1 MAQGVLPYQYCEE
14 TGRSGLTALGGLPV
28 YLDLAQV
35 LGLTQSIRRN
45 MKVRGCGQGWTDAQV
60 VMSLVL
66 LNLAGG
72 SAVDDLRIL
81 QEDEGFCRVLERCE
95 LEGLDRRQRR
105 SVQRRWRK
113 EKRRSVPSPSAVF
126 RYLEAF
132 HDESQEAKRVRGK
145 AWIPSP
151 TEALRSLGEVGK
163 DLVARVQERRPERA
177 ATLDMDA
184 TLAETMKAEALWCYQ
199 GYKSYQP
206 LNVWW
211 SEQRLVVHSEFR
223 DGNVPAGFEQLR
235 VLQEALDRLPAGVEK
250 VRIRT
255 DTAGYE
261 HALLQYCE
269 LGKNERFG
277 RIEFA
282 IGSDVTPEF
291 KRRVALVPE
300 AEWKPI
306 WREAGGVRI
315 KTGQEWA
322 EVCFV
327 PEGMC
332 NTKKGVYRF
341 LAIREPLVQPCLP
354 GMEPQL
360 PFPVMPFAGHP
371 YKLFGVVTNLCWEGG
386 EVIHWHRLRCGNSEE
401 AHSVM
406 KEDLAGG
413 AFPSGKFGVNAAWWA
428 VMTLA
433 LNLNEAM
440 KRLALGGEWVSRR
453 LKAVRFALIHLAG
466 RVMERSGQLW
476 IRLSKN
482 SSALGWLE
490 EIRIRIAGLA
500 PPGET

>member
-1 MAQGVLPYQYCEE
+1 M
-14 TGRSGLTALGGLPV
+14 TALGGLPV
-28 YLDLAQV
+28 YLDLAKV
-35 LGLTQSIRRN
+35 LGLTRSIRQN
-45 MKVRGCGQGWTDAQV
+45 MQVRRGGQGWADEQV
-60 VMSLVL
+60 VMALIL

-72 SAVDDLRIL
+72 SAVDDLRVL
-81 QEDEGFCRVLERCE
+81 EEDEGFCRVLERCE
-95 LEGLDRRQRR
+95 LEGLSRPERRA
-105 SVQRRWRK
+105 VQRRWRK

-132 HDESQEAKRVRGK
+132 HDERQEEERVRGK

-151 TEALRSLGEVGK
+151 TQALRSLQAVGK
-163 DLVARVQERRPERA
+163 DLLAEIQRHRPETT

-184 TLAETMKAEALWCYQ
+184 TLACTMKARALWCYQ
-199 GYKSYQP
+199 GFKSYQP

-235 VLQEALDRLPAGVEK
+235 VLQEALRRLPAGVMR
-250 VRIRT
+250 VRLRT

-261 HALLQYCE
+261 HAVLQYCE
-269 LGKNERFG
+269 LGKDERFG

-282 IGSDVTPEF
+282 VGCDVTPEF
-291 KRRVALVPE
+291 KRAVASVPE
-300 AEWKPI
+300 TQWRPI
-306 WREAGGVRI
+306 CREVDGVRRA
-315 KTGQEWA
+315 TGQEWA

-327 PEGMC
+327 PNGMC

-341 LAIREPLVQPCLP
+341 LAIREPLAQPCLP

-360 PFPVMPFAGHP
+360 PFPVLPFAGHP
-371 YKLFGVVTNLCWEGG
+371 YKLFGVVTNLCWDGE

-413 AFPSGKFGVNAAWWA
+413 TFPSGKFGVNAAWWA
-428 VMTLA
+428 VMVLA

-440 KRLALGGEWVSRR
+440 KRLALGSGWVKSR
-453 LKAVRFALIHLAG
+453 LKAVRFGLIHLAG
-466 RVMERSGQLW
+466 RVLERSGQLW
-476 IRLSKN
+476 IRLSKD
-482 SSALGWLE
+482 SPALGWLE
-490 EIRIRIAGLA
+490 EIRMRIAGLA
-500 PPGET
+500 PPEVT

>member
-1 MAQGVLPYQYCEE
+1 MMAQGVLPYQYGEE
-14 TGRSGLTALGGLPV
+14 AGHSGLTALGGLPV
-28 YLDLAQV
+28 YLDLAHV
-35 LGLTQSIRRN
+35 LGLTRSIRKR
-45 MKVRGCGQGWTDAQV
+45 MSVRRGGQGWTDAQV
-60 VMSLVL
+60 VMSLIL

-72 SAVDDLRIL
+72 SAVDDLKVF

-95 LEGLDRRQRR
+95 LEGLSRAERRAVR
-105 SVQRRWRK
+105 RRWRK

-132 HDESQEAKRVRGK
+132 HDERQEAERVKGK

-151 TEALRSLGEVGK
+151 TEALRSLLEVGK
-163 DLVARVQERRPERA
+163 DLLAGVQRRRTERT

-184 TLAETMKAEALWCYQ
+184 TLAQTMKAGALWCYQ
-199 GYKSYQP
+199 GYTSYQP

-211 SEQRLVVHSEFR
+211 AEQRLVLHSEFR
-223 DGNVPAGFEQLR
+223 DGNVPAGYEQLR
-235 VLQEALDRLPAGVEK
+235 VLREALERLPAGVER
-250 VRIRT
+250 VRLRT

-282 IGSDVTPEF
+282 IGCDVTPEF
-291 KRRVALVPE
+291 KRCVALVPE
-300 AEWKPI
+300 AEWKPV

-315 KTGQEWA
+315 KAGQEWA

-332 NTKKGVYRF
+332 NTRKGAYRF
-341 LAIREPLVQPCLP
+341 LAIREPLHQPCLP

-360 PFPVMPFAGHP
+360 PFPVMPFQGHP
-371 YKLFGVVTNLCWEGG
+371 YKLFGVVTNLVWHGE
-386 EVIHWHRLRCGNSEE
+386 EVIHWHRQRCGNSEE

-413 AFPSGKFGVNAAWWA
+413 TFPSGKFGVNAAWWA
-428 VMTLA
+428 VMILA

-440 KRLALGGEWVSRR
+440 KRLALGGEWVNRR

-466 RVMERSGQLW
+466 RVIERSGQLW

-482 SSALGWLE
+482 SPSLSWLQ
-490 EIRIRIAGLA
+490 EIRLRIAGLA
-500 PPGET
+500 PPG